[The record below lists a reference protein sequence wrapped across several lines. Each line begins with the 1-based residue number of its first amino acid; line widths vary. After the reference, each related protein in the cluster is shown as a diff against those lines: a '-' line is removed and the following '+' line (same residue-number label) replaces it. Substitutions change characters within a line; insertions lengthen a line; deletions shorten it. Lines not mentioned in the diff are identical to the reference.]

1 MKVLQTISDDSKA
14 SLAEPVEV
22 IIDRP
27 GYMVGLEG
35 DLHACPARFDLGVDE
50 LEKFMKRIIWSK
62 KPDMR
67 SLPSVE
73 IPKV

>member
-1 MKVLQTISDDSKA
+1 MKVLQTISDSSKG

-50 LEKFMKRIIWSK
+50 LGPFMKKLVWSK
-62 KPDMR
+62 KPDIR
-67 SLPSVE
+67 SMPSIE